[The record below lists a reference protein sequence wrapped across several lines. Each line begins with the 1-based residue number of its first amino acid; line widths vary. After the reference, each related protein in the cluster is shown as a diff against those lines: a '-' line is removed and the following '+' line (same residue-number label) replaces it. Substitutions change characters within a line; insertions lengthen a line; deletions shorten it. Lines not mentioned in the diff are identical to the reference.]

1 MKWAEAEVT
10 CLTEGGA
17 SDMLDVR
24 NLVPLLESRQT
35 GCLRGNVSKARAGW
49 LAVIALGLA
58 ALSGRCGLA
67 DEVVTDANIVTG
79 LDISASIEPDDMRRA
94 IEGLAGAIRSPE
106 VLRAIEAGA
115 HRRIGFAVFAWHYH
129 LFPEIV
135 AWTVIGSE
143 ADAAAVSR
151 KIVERLQIDVEK
163 EAREQAIYI
172 GRLTDISQAIDH
184 ATGMLDAAPF
194 PTSRAIV
201 NIIGNG
207 EDNVGED
214 ASFARDR
221 FVAAGGTVNGVVLGG
236 DESMMGYYQGHVIGG
251 PGAFVMSAGRAASL
265 APVLARKFLHDIVAG
280 Q

>member
-1 MKWAEAEVT
+1 MI
-10 CLTEGGA
+10 
-17 SDMLDVR
+17 DVR
-24 NLVPLLESRQT
+24 NLSPLLESRQT
-35 GCLRGNVSKARAGW
+35 GRPRGKVSKARAGW

-58 ALSGRCGLA
+58 ALSGRSGLT
-67 DEVVTDANIVTG
+67 DEIVTDANIVTG
-79 LDISASIEPDDMRRA
+79 LDISASIAPDDMRRV

-106 VLRAIEAGA
+106 VLQAIEARP
-115 HRRIGFAVFAWHYH
+115 HRRIGFAVFAWHYK

-143 ADAAAVSR
+143 ADAVEVSR
-151 KIVERLQIDVEK
+151 RIVERLQVDVER
-163 EAREQAIYI
+163 EARTQANYV
-172 GRLTDISQAIDH
+172 GRLTDISQAIAH
-184 ATGMLDAAPF
+184 ATEMLQAAPF

-214 ASFARDR
+214 ASLARDR
-221 FVAAGGTVNGVVLGG
+221 FVAAGGTVNGVVLGR
-236 DESMMGYYQGHVIGG
+236 DETMMGYYQGHVVGG
-251 PGAFVMSAGRAASL
+251 PGAFVMSADGAASL